1 VTADRLRSA
10 AAAVQRIGR
19 LAAAIEALGATVANN
34 EQIRRLIR
42 TIPDFPKP
50 GIQFRDIASLLQ
62 DKWGLK
68 RVVDE
73 LVNHY
78 KYSPI
83 DKVVAIES
91 RGFIV
96 GGALANHL
104 QCGFLMARK
113 KGKLPGPVKRH
124 EYKLEYGTDCIE
136 MHTDAV
142 YPGERCLVV
151 DDLLATGGTCDAACR
166 LVEELGGVVVG
177 CAFIIN
183 LTNLNGYERIKRYDC
198 HWLVEFEG

>member
-1 VTADRLRSA
+1 MDL
-10 AAAVQRIGR
+10 
-19 LAAAIEALGATVANN
+19 
-34 EQIRRLIR
+34 EQYIRN
-42 TIPDFPKP
+42 IPDFPKP
-50 GIQFRDIASLLQ
+50 GIQFRDITTLLQ
-62 DKWGLK
+62 DKWGFK

-73 LVNHY
+73 FVNHY

-96 GGALANHL
+96 GGALANQL

-113 KGKLPGPVKRH
+113 RGKLPGAVKRH
-124 EYKLEYGTDCIE
+124 EYALEYGTDCIE
-136 MHTDAV
+136 MHVDSV
-142 YPGERCLVV
+142 NPGDRVLVV
-151 DDLLATGGTCDAACR
+151 DDLLATGGTCNAASL

-183 LTNLNGYERIKRYDC
+183 LIDLNGYERVKRYDC
-198 HWLVEFEG
+198 HWLVEFSG